1 MFKYFLEKSETGI
14 TFEIRFKDLLSSK
27 SVIIPDISSDK
38 LLLFKNLSIQ
48 FLNYSSDTGFIFIPI
63 EFNISKS
70 FLQVIVLSSNK
81 WNTVNS
87 GFESTIFIID

>member
-38 LLLFKNLSIQ
+38 LLLFKNVSIQ
-48 FLNYSSDTGFIFIPI
+48 FL
-63 EFNISKS
+63 E
-70 FLQVIVLSSNK
+70 
-81 WNTVNS
+81 
-87 GFESTIFIID
+87 